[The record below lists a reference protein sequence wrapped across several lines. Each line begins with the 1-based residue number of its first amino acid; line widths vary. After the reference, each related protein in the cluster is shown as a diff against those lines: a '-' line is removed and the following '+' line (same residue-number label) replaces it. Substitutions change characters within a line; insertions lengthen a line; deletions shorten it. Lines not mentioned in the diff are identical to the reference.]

1 MIYDFLNAA
10 FPGILLGL
18 FAAVSCVLLSG
29 KVQDKHQLTVKVLC
43 FGALLT
49 VNLYRH
55 DDKLLLLSAVLV
67 AVLVITSVVQKCR
80 KNRQNTIGGSHD
92 TSGQ

>member
-10 FPGILLGL
+10 LPGILLGL

-29 KVQDKHQLTVKVLC
+29 KVQDKHELAVKVMF
-43 FGALLT
+43 FGTLLT

-55 DDKLLLLSAVLV
+55 DDVLLLLSVVLV
-67 AVLVITSVVQKCR
+67 AVLVVTSVVQKCR
-80 KNRQNTIGGSHD
+80 KNRQTTIGGSHD

>member
-1 MIYDFLNAA
+1 MIYEFLNAA

-49 VNLYRH
+49 VNLFRH
-55 DDKLLLLSAVLV
+55 DDKLLVLSAVLV